1 VWLARP
7 AVDRTILNSMADWQL
22 FLLGVGG
29 ITVLALG
36 GFLLMRRL
44 LPHWRTDAASAVSAA
59 VAAMV
64 MTLFALVLAFAA
76 VNLYQGYTD
85 AGGNVANEANS
96 LAQIARDVRVLPNA
110 EEYRVQAA
118 IVQYIHAV
126 REGDFPA
133 MRDGKTDPRGAV
145 AIDALFASM
154 QAIEPRTAAQQSFYD
169 SAVSKLNDLVQQRR
183 SRLSA
188 ADSTLPG
195 AFVALLLL
203 TAALT
208 ILVSYFLSSG
218 HLGVELVLVGAVSV
232 VVAAGLLTIL
242 LLEYPFSGSV
252 SVSSDPYTQGVLGD
266 LLAGR
271 H

>member
-1 VWLARP
+1 M
-7 AVDRTILNSMADWQL
+7 TDWEL

-29 ITVLALG
+29 ITALALG

-44 LPHWRTDAASAVSAA
+44 LPHWRTEQASAVSGA

-76 VNLYQGYTD
+76 VTLYQGYTD
-85 AGGNVANEANS
+85 AGANVANEANS
-96 LAQIARDVRVLPNA
+96 LAQIARDVRILPNA
-110 EEYRVQAA
+110 EEYRVQRA
-118 IVQYIHAV
+118 IVRYIHAV

-133 MRDGKTDPRGAV
+133 MHDGKVPQQSGV

-154 QAIEPRTAAQQSFYD
+154 QAIVPGNAAQRSFYD
-169 SAVSKLNDLVQQRR
+169 SAVAQLNSLVQERR

-188 ADSTLPG
+188 ADSTLPSS
-195 AFVALLLL
+195 FVALLLL
-203 TAALT
+203 TAGLT
-208 ILVSYFLSSG
+208 VLVSFFLSSG
-218 HLGVELVLVGAVSV
+218 HLAVELVLVGAVSI

-252 SVSSDPYTQGVLGD
+252 SVSSDPFLQGVLGD